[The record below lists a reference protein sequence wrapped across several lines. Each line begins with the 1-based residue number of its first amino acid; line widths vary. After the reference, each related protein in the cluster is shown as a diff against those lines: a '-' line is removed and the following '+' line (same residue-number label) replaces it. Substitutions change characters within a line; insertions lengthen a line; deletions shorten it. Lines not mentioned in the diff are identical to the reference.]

1 MYIVWIYYERTWHYT
16 AGECHQ
22 GMETC
27 SHVKVF
33 FSEIAIILLTAA
45 TKKHLQHLRIPALVG
60 GQIRE
65 KQGHTQEHYPRG

>member
-1 MYIVWIYYERTWHYT
+1 
-16 AGECHQ
+16 
-22 GMETC
+22 METC